1 MQKETSITTKKQ
13 NQMKTENKVW
23 TIASVYAISIITIA
37 ILLTSCGASKGCHNK
52 GYYVSKD
59 IKKAQGKSRF

>member
-1 MQKETSITTKKQ
+1 MKTINTT
-13 NQMKTENKVW
+13 TENKVW
-23 TIASVYAISIITIA
+23 TLMTIYAVSIITIA

-59 IKKAQGKSRF
+59 IKKAQSRVRN